1 MWKQRCPTKLFANT
15 YLHLPSCILS
25 TALCL
30 RTPTFAVLLAAAA
43 LLVLGRRRG
52 WFLRSS
58 LHKQLST
65 VSRHGADLSGLEE
78 GNAKLVPGMD
88 PGTLSLLPAEADEAQ
103 LAMLPYSYVSTMGRS
118 GAAATER
125 ARAMPAA
132 PVGDT
137 TSSSPR

>member
-1 MWKQRCPTKLFANT
+1 M
-15 YLHLPSCILS
+15 
-25 TALCL
+25 
-30 RTPTFAVLLAAAA
+30 LLAAAA

-52 WFLRSS
+52 WRLRSS
-58 LHKQLST
+58 MHKQLST

-103 LAMLPYSYVSTMGRS
+103 LAMLPYSYVSTMGRN